1 MHSLC
6 SCYLDHVTLL
16 ERDREITVLNEDL
29 HNTTLETCHL
39 LSFLVSSFCTYV
51 LTLSLSST
59 IVICST
65 NL

>member
-16 ERDREITVLNEDL
+16 ERDREITVNEDL
-29 HNTTLETCHL
+29 QNTTLETCHL

-51 LTLSLSST
+51 LTL
-59 IVICST
+59 CEAR
-65 NL
+65 